1 MKGNELS
8 RRNFIK
14 FGIAGGAAAMTGAA
28 VAAENVTFDESYDVV
43 VIGTGF
49 AGLSCATKCAA
60 AKLMVLLVDN
70 LRVIGVYSAIC
81 GGFMAVA
88 LS

>member
-14 FGIAGGAAAMTGAA
+14 CGIAGGAAAMTGAA

-49 AGLSCATKCAA
+49 AGLS
-60 AKLMVLLVDN
+60 
-70 LRVIGVYSAIC
+70 
-81 GGFMAVA
+81 
-88 LS
+88 

>member
-28 VAAENVTFDESYDVV
+28 SRQKTSRSTNRT
-43 VIGTGF
+43 T
-49 AGLSCATKCAA
+49 
-60 AKLMVLLVDN
+60 
-70 LRVIGVYSAIC
+70 
-81 GGFMAVA
+81 
-88 LS
+88 